1 MTVYKVPVTV
11 KKIKTF
17 LKNALVF
24 DMEFYFGHIIIHT
37 YVRTSLYVCITIWEY
52 TCTNMFS
59 DAGKTYFGIPY
70 IFASNL
76 TLVFAFFIF
85 SRDTFFGGA
94 NKDKIKKAIFPDS
107 QSFVNL
113 KSNTMKNTVQRYGL
127 FGYLQ
132 IFGPMQRIL

>member
-85 SRDTFFGGA
+85 SSDTFFGGA

>member
-85 SRDTFFGGA
+85 SSDTFLA
-94 NKDKIKKAIFPDS
+94 
-107 QSFVNL
+107 
-113 KSNTMKNTVQRYGL
+113 QRKFL
-127 FGYLQ
+127 VVKF
-132 IFGPMQRIL
+132 

>member
-59 DAGKTYFGIPY
+59 DAGKKHTLAFP
-70 IFASNL
+70 IFLQAILLWFLPFSFL
-76 TLVFAFFIF
+76 AVTLFL
-85 SRDTFFGGA
+85 GGA

-113 KSNTMKNTVQRYGL
+113 KSNTMKKHSANIR
-127 FGYLQ
+127 
-132 IFGPMQRIL
+132 ISEMGPNS